1 MNRTA
6 IYART
11 ASPSE
16 TALDWQVQAL
26 QGLASYLSLNVTHI
40 IRETASGLNFERP
53 GLCEL
58 MDLVNAHDVDTILMK
73 DLSRIGRDTP
83 KVLAV
88 VEEFDKHGVKLI
100 IQGGDTVEIDDNPL
114 LKYLRRFTSHPSL
127 EVVLASTT
135 ELCPRCEKKEMS
147 DRPAYIQARQADR
160 QANLTVLRQI
170 RDDPDS
176 TPADRIEAIRLLIE
190 LEAKEYG
197 KHI

>member
-26 QGLASYLSLNVTHI
+26 QGLAATLNLNVTHI
-40 IRETASGLNFERP
+40 IRETASGLDFDRP
-53 GLCEL
+53 GLNEL
-58 MDLVNAHDVDTILMK
+58 MRLTQQHEIDTILMTNL
-73 DLSRIGRDTP
+73 DRIGRDAL

-88 VEEFDKHGVKLI
+88 IEELDKHGVKLI

-135 ELCPRCEKKEMS
+135 E
-147 DRPAYIQARQADR
+147 
-160 QANLTVLRQI
+160 
-170 RDDPDS
+170 
-176 TPADRIEAIRLLIE
+176 
-190 LEAKEYG
+190 
-197 KHI
+197 

>member
-26 QGLASYLSLNVTHI
+26 QGLAATLNLNVTHI
-40 IRETASGLNFERP
+40 IRETASGLDFDRP
-53 GLCEL
+53 GLNEL
-58 MDLVNAHDVDTILMK
+58 MSLVENHEIDTILMTNL
-73 DLSRIGRDTP
+73 DRIGRDAL

-88 VEEFDKHGVKLI
+88 LEELDKHGVKLI

-114 LKYLRRFTSHPSL
+114 LKYLRRFTLYPSL

-135 ELCPRCEKKEMS
+135 E
-147 DRPAYIQARQADR
+147 
-160 QANLTVLRQI
+160 
-170 RDDPDS
+170 
-176 TPADRIEAIRLLIE
+176 
-190 LEAKEYG
+190 
-197 KHI
+197 